1 MGFILK
7 VPEELLDWV
16 DRGPIPQEIVDRN
29 INEFHVD
36 IKPLT
41 MYCDQNICQFMSD
54 IHVDAFRQYLIKKGI
69 DEVIRV
75 FMLEELSSISFFNV
89 IRLHEYDD
97 SIVKMTFYVSSG
109 GMDIFTIDDMNI
121 KSYTNSRLL
130 NIYGID
136 CSNVISELLNTDI
149 LDMLNTALLIHLDDE
164 NIDPIFTAS
173 LGPKHIYSLML
184 LSGTYSIGFDVY
196 YIRKFIK
203 DKELIE
209 NQFISEFVLTC
220 LEEIYISSIPL
231 NTILYKMIICAAK
244 AYRHRYPERT
254 TVDHALGNRIRS
266 RFIRATWTNI
276 TKMYCIDGNNVKYID
291 TCMNNLQLGF
301 FGAGGIIVNNESS
314 FDINMRT
321 TVETVQDLIYFCDGD
336 VDVASNAIDTVF
348 SDMEI
353 FRPLTDDKNI
363 IQKYIDLYNDS
374 YRNDSD
380 SCIKLYV
387 DRVMNQKM
395 YNMSYEDRYNKIKDK
410 LDEIKDPTLR
420 STLNSKYDLNNMIP
434 IFDLAIN
441 LQ

>member
-16 DRGPIPQEIVDRN
+16 ERGPIPQEIVDRN

-36 IKPLT
+36 IKQLT
-41 MYCDQNICQFMSD
+41 TYCDQNIRQFMSD
-54 IHVDAFRQYLIKKGI
+54 IYVDAFRQYLIKKGI

-75 FMLEELSSISFFNV
+75 FMLEELSSMLFINV
-89 IRLHEYDD
+89 IRLYEYDD

-109 GMDIFTIDDMNI
+109 GMDIFTIGDMNI
-121 KSYTNSRLL
+121 RSYTNSRLL

-136 CSNVISELLNTDI
+136 CSNVILEVLNTDI
-149 LDMLNTALLIHLDDE
+149 LNTALLMHLDGE
-164 NIDPIFTAS
+164 NIDPIFTTS
-173 LGPKHIYSLML
+173 LDQKHIYSLML
-184 LSGTYSIGFDVY
+184 LSGMYPIDFDNC
-196 YIRKFIK
+196 YISKFIK

-209 NQFISEFVLTC
+209 DQFISEFVLTC
-220 LEEIYISSIPL
+220 LGEIYISSIPISI
-231 NTILYKMIICAAK
+231 ILYKMIVCAAK
-244 AYRHRYPERT
+244 AYRHKYPERT

-266 RFIRATWTNI
+266 RFIRAAWANI
-276 TKMYCIDGNNVKYID
+276 TKMHYVKYIN

-301 FGAGGIIVNNESS
+301 FGAGGIILNNADMFGDDRLNIVTTVNN
-314 FDINMRT
+314 
-321 TVETVQDLIYFCDGD
+321 LIYFCDGD
-336 VDVASNAIDTVF
+336 VDAASNAMDTVF

>member
-1 MGFILK
+1 
-7 VPEELLDWV
+7 
-16 DRGPIPQEIVDRN
+16 
-29 INEFHVD
+29 
-36 IKPLT
+36 
-41 MYCDQNICQFMSD
+41 
-54 IHVDAFRQYLIKKGI
+54 
-69 DEVIRV
+69 
-75 FMLEELSSISFFNV
+75 
-89 IRLHEYDD
+89 
-97 SIVKMTFYVSSG
+97 
-109 GMDIFTIDDMNI
+109 
-121 KSYTNSRLL
+121 
-130 NIYGID
+130 
-136 CSNVISELLNTDI
+136 
-149 LDMLNTALLIHLDDE
+149 
-164 NIDPIFTAS
+164 
-173 LGPKHIYSLML
+173 
-184 LSGTYSIGFDVY
+184 
-196 YIRKFIK
+196 
-203 DKELIE
+203 
-209 NQFISEFVLTC
+209 
-220 LEEIYISSIPL
+220 
-231 NTILYKMIICAAK
+231 MIICAAK

-336 VDVASNAIDTVF
+336 VDAASNAIDTVF

-353 FRPLTDDKNI
+353 FKPLTDDKNI

-410 LDEIKDPTLR
+410 LNEIKDPTLR
-420 STLNSKYDLNNMIP
+420 STLNSKYGLNNIIP
-434 IFDLAIN
+434 IFDLAIS